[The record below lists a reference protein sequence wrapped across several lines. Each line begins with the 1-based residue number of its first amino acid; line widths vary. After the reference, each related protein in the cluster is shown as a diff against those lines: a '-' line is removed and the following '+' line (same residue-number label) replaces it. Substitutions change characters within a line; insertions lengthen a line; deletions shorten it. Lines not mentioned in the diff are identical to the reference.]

1 MIHPILKK
9 KIEIRLGQKVLN
21 RGDCELLSNL
31 ILETID
37 IEISYNTIRRLFGL
51 AINVKAS
58 KKTLNTLAKFVGYKN
73 YIHFMQ
79 THLEEETQNLSILIF
94 RVVYQADKAEVI
106 KLVQT
111 TKISSENFLN
121 FVIILSRELLYNKH
135 YDLLNQ
141 VFELDELAYD
151 NFSYSEVLFIGN
163 AIGLVLRKQ
172 QIKNNV
178 FLDNTNFLRC
188 VYLTFVD
195 YSNINGYYAD
205 WTTAINKNK
214 KTKELEVFTK
224 AILEFREFLNKR
236 TVKDSFKKLA
246 FNTTLHPILCSRLL
260 SVKIMANKYDNL
272 EPILDEYYQIH
283 SKHKSKIL
291 EYSFELFITAI
302 TTKNM
307 VLMRYIINLID
318 LDKNQ
323 HLFFL
328 KDRLNLFYLM
338 AMFYYKLTKNNA
350 KKNKYLTLFG
360 LDNIRYSYEDYIKLL
375 YDVFLYSEARTEP
388 LKKSIKNDYIQLN
401 KKLKYPYF
409 SEAYLIN
416 YFIDK

>member
-1 MIHPILKK
+1 
-9 KIEIRLGQKVLN
+9 VLN

-51 AINVKAS
+51 AVNVKAS

-172 QIKNNV
+172 QIKNKV

-246 FNTTLHPILCSRLL
+246 FNTTLHPILCRRLL

-307 VLMRYIINLID
+307 VLMRYIINIID
-318 LDKNQ
+318 LGKNQ

-360 LDNIRYSYEDYIKLL
+360 LDKIRYSYEDYIKLL

-416 YFIDK
+416 YFTDK